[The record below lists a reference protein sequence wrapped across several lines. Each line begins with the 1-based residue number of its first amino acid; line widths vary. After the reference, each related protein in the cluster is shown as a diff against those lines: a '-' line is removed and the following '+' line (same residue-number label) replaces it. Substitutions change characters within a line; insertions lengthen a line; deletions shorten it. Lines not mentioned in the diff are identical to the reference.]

1 MRYNLIHSRW
11 RRYAAGM
18 PLIIPVCCIAVLSCS
33 VSPRF
38 RSGERQAAPASS
50 LPVNTDRVQIGI
62 ASYYGAK
69 YHGRATASGEIFDMY
84 QISAAHRDLP
94 LGTRVR
100 VTNIR
105 NGRSL
110 ELIINDRGPFI
121 KGRILDVSFKAAEE
135 LDFVTAGTTTVR
147 IEVLERGP
155 GD

>member
-1 MRYNLIHSRW
+1 MRCKSTDSGW
-11 RRYAAGM
+11 RRIAAG
-18 PLIIPVCCIAVLSCS
+18 LTLLIPVCCFAILSCS

-50 LPVNTDRVQIGI
+50 LAVNTDRIQIGI

-147 IEVLERGP
+147 IEVLEQGP

>member
-1 MRYNLIHSRW
+1 MRCKSINGMW
-11 RRYAAGM
+11 RGYATCCT
-18 PLIIPVCCIAVLSCS
+18 LCIALCCFGVLSCS

-50 LPVNTDRVQIGI
+50 LPVNTDRIQIGI

-69 YHGRATASGEIFDMY
+69 YHGRPTASGEIFDMY

-100 VTNIR
+100 VTNLR
-105 NGRSL
+105 NNRSL

-121 KGRILDVSFKAAEE
+121 KGRILDVTF
-135 LDFVTAGTTTVR
+135 
-147 IEVLERGP
+147 
-155 GD
+155 